1 MKIISLL
8 LVLLFSASV
17 IPASAQIGPSGV
29 GFVNGYFIG
38 PDVFLVGADLSG
50 ADLGGANLSDANLSG
65 ADLSNAKLIGAN
77 LSGVTLTGVS
87 SGGII
92 GPPSLPAGYQLVN
105 GYIVGPNVD
114 LSGADLSGAILFG
127 ANLSGADLGGADLTG
142 AILIGA
148 NLSGA
153 DLTGAILN
161 EVQLPQLIT
170 GASKGNY
177 EEIQTLQTSDTANT
191 AAIATNT
198 AEIEAIKAQLATLV
212 DALAAKDA
220 QIEQQTLR
228 IAEVEA
234 QRDARPT
241 QAQLATVEAERD
253 AKFTEA
259 QIRAMSADPT
269 AGLNDEGNV
278 QVDISF
284 IHSSDLVNFQPFTL
298 TPEMMSVADGKLRM
312 QFPPMDQ
319 EAFFYRLG
327 IE

>member
-8 LVLLFSASV
+8 LVLLLSASV
-17 IPASAQIGPSGV
+17 IPASAQIGPDGTGV
-29 GFVNGYFIG
+29 VNGYFIG
-38 PDVFLVGADLSG
+38 PDTLLAGVDLSG
-50 ADLGGANLSDANLSG
+50 ADLSPANLSG
-65 ADLSNAKLIGAN
+65 A
-77 LSGVTLTGVS
+77 
-87 SGGII
+87 
-92 GPPSLPAGYQLVN
+92 
-105 GYIVGPNVD
+105 D
-114 LSGADLSGAILFG
+114 LSGADLSGANLDGANLSRADLSRADLSGANAHFANLTDANLSGANLNGSEPYAANFNG
-127 ANLSGADLGGADLTG
+127 ANLSGASLLFG
-142 AILIGA
+142 LID
-148 NLSGA
+148 SS
-153 DLTGAILN
+153 
-161 EVQLPQLIT
+161 PQTFPIIT
-170 GASKGNY
+170 AASKGNY

-220 QIEQQTLR
+220 EIEQQALR

>member
-1 MKIISLL
+1 MIFFFLPTAGEQSTTMKRLIHTLL
-8 LVLLFSASV
+8 LSLSFTPLVSKADEYGVLEPELTQKVRDRYISEILTVEAGEVFTPLLSLGSGDSGTGYRNLVAYEYSANPLTDPNSSQFGDSTDEGYLYQINPVGEISQPIYGPIKLV
-17 IPASAQIGPSGV
+17 IVYI
-29 GFVNGYFIG
+29 
-38 PDVFLVGADLSG
+38 
-50 ADLGGANLSDANLSG
+50 
-65 ADLSNAKLIGAN
+65 
-77 LSGVTLTGVS
+77 
-87 SGGII
+87 
-92 GPPSLPAGYQLVN
+92 PPSNQSPSESKSYSGYVQYRISSQNEQLTLPILSEQVN
-105 GYIVGPNVD
+105 ENKEGV
-114 LSGADLSGAILFG
+114 
-127 ANLSGADLGGADLTG
+127 
-142 AILIGA
+142 
-148 NLSGA
+148 
-153 DLTGAILN
+153 
-161 EVQLPQLIT
+161 
-170 GASKGNY
+170 
-177 EEIQTLQTSDTANT
+177 
-191 AAIATNT
+191 ATNT
-198 AEIEAIKAQLATLV
+198 SEIEAIKAQLATLA

-220 QIEQQTLR
+220 QIEQQALR

-327 IE
+327 LE

>member
-38 PDVFLVGADLSG
+38 PDTILVE
-50 ADLGGANLSDANLSG
+50 
-65 ADLSNAKLIGAN
+65 
-77 LSGVTLTGVS
+77 
-87 SGGII
+87 
-92 GPPSLPAGYQLVN
+92 
-105 GYIVGPNVD
+105 
-114 LSGADLSGAILFG
+114 
-127 ANLSGADLGGADLTG
+127 ADLTG
-142 AILIGA
+142 ADLINA
-148 NLSGA
+148 NLYGA
-153 DLTGAILN
+153 TSDD
-161 EVQLPQLIT
+161 IT
-170 GASKGNY
+170 PMMTA
-177 EEIQTLQTSDTANT
+177 IQTLQTTDTTNT

-198 AEIEAIKAQLATLV
+198 SEIEAIKAQLATLV

-220 QIEQQTLR
+220 EIEQQALR

-241 QAQLATVEAERD
+241 QEQLAAVEAERD